1 MRAKNY
7 YIDPRSMLHDNNS
20 CKLVNALSPEKK
32 KKRKEATEEKK
43 TQRKEKGRSMLLGFS
58 VTN

>member
-7 YIDPRSMLHDNNS
+7 YIDPRSMLHDSNS

-32 KKRKEATEEKK
+32 KKRKEATEKGEK
-43 TQRKEKGRSMLLGFS
+43 S
-58 VTN
+58 VNATRILCN

>member
-20 CKLVNALSPEKK
+20 CKLVNALSPEKNKKRSNRGK
-32 KKRKEATEEKK
+32 KKNRERRKVG
-43 TQRKEKGRSMLLGFS
+43 QCY
-58 VTN
+58 

>member
-32 KKRKEATEEKK
+32 KKRSNRGKK
-43 TQRKEKGRSMLLGFS
+43 KKQRKEKGRSMLLGFS

>member
-32 KKRKEATEEKK
+32 KKRKEATE
-43 TQRKEKGRSMLLGFS
+43 KGEVGQCY
-58 VTN
+58 